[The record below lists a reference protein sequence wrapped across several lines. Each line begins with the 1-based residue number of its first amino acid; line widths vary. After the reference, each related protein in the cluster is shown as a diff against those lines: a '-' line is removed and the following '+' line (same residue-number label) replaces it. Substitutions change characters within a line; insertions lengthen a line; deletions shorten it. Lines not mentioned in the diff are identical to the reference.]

1 MDNKMDNQEE
11 IRLRLVRP
19 DTSTRTELPV
29 ATSGV
34 SAGFPSPADDHL
46 DPPLDLNR
54 ELVRNPGATFFARV
68 AGDSMQ
74 DDGIADGDLLVVDKS
89 LEAYDG
95 CVAVCFLDGEFTL
108 KRLRMGQGK
117 IVLVPANKR
126 YKPIEIGQES
136 DFTVWGVVTYAI
148 KKVLKRPPKRR
159 NYLTPSNIPARE
171 RQRPGRGRR
180 TTCNTKKRCTDF
192 ATAIISS
199 PRASGSS
206 APNWKGCPW
215 SCCRTT
221 TAA

>member
-1 MDNKMDNQEE
+1 MDNKMDIQEE

-34 SAGFPSPADDHL
+34 AAGVPSPADDHL

-108 KRLRMGQGK
+108 KRIRLTDDN
-117 IVLVPANKR
+117 ILLVPANKK
-126 YKPIEIGQES
+126 YPTIEIDPQS
-136 DFTVWGVVTYAI
+136 DFRVWGIVRYVV
-148 KKVLKRPPKRR
+148 K
-159 NYLTPSNIPARE
+159 
-171 RQRPGRGRR
+171 
-180 TTCNTKKRCTDF
+180 
-192 ATAIISS
+192 
-199 PRASGSS
+199 
-206 APNWKGCPW
+206 
-215 SCCRTT
+215 
-221 TAA
+221 

>member
-19 DTSTRTELPV
+19 DTSTHTELPV

-108 KRLRMGQGK
+108 KRLGWDRARSSSCPRTSATNRSRSARK
-117 IVLVPANKR
+117 AIFR
-126 YKPIEIGQES
+126 YGA
-136 DFTVWGVVTYAI
+136 W
-148 KKVLKRPPKRR
+148 
-159 NYLTPSNIPARE
+159 
-171 RQRPGRGRR
+171 
-180 TTCNTKKRCTDF
+180 
-192 ATAIISS
+192 
-199 PRASGSS
+199 
-206 APNWKGCPW
+206 
-215 SCCRTT
+215 
-221 TAA
+221 

>member
-148 KKVLKRPPKRR
+148 KKVRSGRR
-159 NYLTPSNIPARE
+159 NAATTSPLAIS
-171 RQRPGRGRR
+171 QRGSGNAQGEGDGRHATRKNDVR
-180 TTCNTKKRCTDF
+180 TLRLQ
-192 ATAIISS
+192 
-199 PRASGSS
+199 
-206 APNWKGCPW
+206 
-215 SCCRTT
+215 
-221 TAA
+221 

>member
-148 KKVLKRPPKRR
+148 KKVGSGRR
-159 NYLTPSNIPARE
+159 NAATTSPLAIS
-171 RQRPGRGRR
+171 QRGSGNAQGEGDGRHATRKNDVR
-180 TTCNTKKRCTDF
+180 TLRLQ
-192 ATAIISS
+192 
-199 PRASGSS
+199 
-206 APNWKGCPW
+206 
-215 SCCRTT
+215 
-221 TAA
+221 

>member
-1 MDNKMDNQEE
+1 MKTQKEKRP
-11 IRLRLVRP
+11 RLAP
-19 DTSTRTELPV
+19 PATPTPTELPV
-29 ATSGV
+29 GPSGV
-34 SAGFPSPADDHL
+34 WAGFPSPADDHL

-117 IVLVPANKR
+117 IVLMPANKR

-136 DFTVWGVVTYAI
+136 DFSVWGVVTYAI
-148 KKVLKRPPKRR
+148 KKV
-159 NYLTPSNIPARE
+159 
-171 RQRPGRGRR
+171 
-180 TTCNTKKRCTDF
+180 
-192 ATAIISS
+192 
-199 PRASGSS
+199 
-206 APNWKGCPW
+206 
-215 SCCRTT
+215 
-221 TAA
+221 

>member
-1 MDNKMDNQEE
+1 MDNQEE

-95 CVAVCFLDGEFTL
+95 CVARMFPRRGIHPQTPADGT
-108 KRLRMGQGK
+108 GQ
-117 IVLVPANKR
+117 
-126 YKPIEIGQES
+126 
-136 DFTVWGVVTYAI
+136 D
-148 KKVLKRPPKRR
+148 RPR
-159 NYLTPSNIPARE
+159 ARE
-171 RQRPGRGRR
+171 QALQTDRDRPRR
-180 TTCNTKKRCTDF
+180 
-192 ATAIISS
+192 AIS
-199 PRASGSS
+199 RYGA
-206 APNWKGCPW
+206 W
-215 SCCRTT
+215 
-221 TAA
+221 

>member
-1 MDNKMDNQEE
+1 M
-11 IRLRLVRP
+11 LF
-19 DTSTRTELPV
+19 TRWDGT
-29 ATSGV
+29 
-34 SAGFPSPADDHL
+34 
-46 DPPLDLNR
+46 PLDLNR

-148 KKVLKRPPKRR
+148 KKV
-159 NYLTPSNIPARE
+159 
-171 RQRPGRGRR
+171 
-180 TTCNTKKRCTDF
+180 
-192 ATAIISS
+192 
-199 PRASGSS
+199 
-206 APNWKGCPW
+206 
-215 SCCRTT
+215 
-221 TAA
+221 

>member
-34 SAGFPSPADDHL
+34 SAGF
-46 DPPLDLNR
+46 PLDLNR

-148 KKVLKRPPKRR
+148 KKV
-159 NYLTPSNIPARE
+159 
-171 RQRPGRGRR
+171 
-180 TTCNTKKRCTDF
+180 
-192 ATAIISS
+192 
-199 PRASGSS
+199 
-206 APNWKGCPW
+206 
-215 SCCRTT
+215 
-221 TAA
+221 

>member
-11 IRLRLVRP
+11 IRLRLVCP

-29 ATSGV
+29 
-34 SAGFPSPADDHL
+34 
-46 DPPLDLNR
+46 
-54 ELVRNPGATFFARV
+54 VRNPGATFFARV

-148 KKVLKRPPKRR
+148 KKV
-159 NYLTPSNIPARE
+159 
-171 RQRPGRGRR
+171 
-180 TTCNTKKRCTDF
+180 
-192 ATAIISS
+192 
-199 PRASGSS
+199 
-206 APNWKGCPW
+206 
-215 SCCRTT
+215 
-221 TAA
+221 

>member
-108 KRLRMGQGK
+108 KRIRLTDDK
-117 IVLVPANKR
+117 ILLVPANKK
-126 YKPIEIGQES
+126 YPTIEIDPQS
-136 DFTVWGVVTYAI
+136 DFRVWGIVRYVV
-148 KKVLKRPPKRR
+148 KKM
-159 NYLTPSNIPARE
+159 
-171 RQRPGRGRR
+171 
-180 TTCNTKKRCTDF
+180 
-192 ATAIISS
+192 
-199 PRASGSS
+199 
-206 APNWKGCPW
+206 
-215 SCCRTT
+215 
-221 TAA
+221 

>member
-46 DPPLDLNR
+46 
-54 ELVRNPGATFFARV
+54 RNPGATFFARV

-148 KKVLKRPPKRR
+148 KKV
-159 NYLTPSNIPARE
+159 
-171 RQRPGRGRR
+171 
-180 TTCNTKKRCTDF
+180 
-192 ATAIISS
+192 
-199 PRASGSS
+199 
-206 APNWKGCPW
+206 
-215 SCCRTT
+215 
-221 TAA
+221 

>member
-74 DDGIADGDLLVVDKS
+74 DDGIADGDLL
-89 LEAYDG
+89 
-95 CVAVCFLDGEFTL
+95 AVSPYVSSTG
-108 KRLRMGQGK
+108 
-117 IVLVPANKR
+117 N
-126 YKPIEIGQES
+126 S
-136 DFTVWGVVTYAI
+136 
-148 KKVLKRPPKRR
+148 
-159 NYLTPSNIPARE
+159 PSNACGWDRAR
-171 RQRPGRGRR
+171 
-180 TTCNTKKRCTDF
+180 
-192 ATAIISS
+192 
-199 PRASGSS
+199 SS
-206 APNWKGCPW
+206 ACP
-215 SCCRTT
+215 RTSAT
-221 TAA
+221 NRSRSARKAIFRYGAW

>member
-1 MDNKMDNQEE
+1 MNEKRDKT
-11 IRLRLVRP
+11 LTFHAP
-19 DTSTRTELPV
+19 DLTTRQELPV
-29 ATSGV
+29 AGSTV
-34 SAGFPSPADDHL
+34 RAGFPSPADDHL

-148 KKVLKRPPKRR
+148 KKV
-159 NYLTPSNIPARE
+159 
-171 RQRPGRGRR
+171 
-180 TTCNTKKRCTDF
+180 
-192 ATAIISS
+192 
-199 PRASGSS
+199 
-206 APNWKGCPW
+206 
-215 SCCRTT
+215 
-221 TAA
+221 